1 MPTSACSARPPR
13 SSRGSPAST
22 GTPRSRL
29 PCSVATTPIMPVRRS
44 SDNRLRI
51 PLTISKMLALF
62 ISKSARFFNP
72 VDQETVTTS

>member
-1 MPTSACSARPPR
+1 
-13 SSRGSPAST
+13 
-22 GTPRSRL
+22 
-29 PCSVATTPIMPVRRS
+29 MPVRRS

-51 PLTISKMLALF
+51 HLTISKMLALF